1 MKFFF
6 SLSFFSVLLIFSCKT
21 RAPSAAVSTS
31 GKSDLTEKEQLD
43 FSYLFYD
50 AMKDKMLGNYSS
62 AQNKLQQALRINPRS
77 AASHYELSLMYLKS
91 GINDFAEIS
100 GQNAVKFDPSNTW
113 YKLSLASIY
122 EQGGKFD
129 KLTFLLEDIVKSEP
143 LNPEYKY
150 ALASSYSNQERFDDA
165 RKIYDELEK
174 TYGVNEELALQ
185 KKTLYLQMK
194 KPEKAIEEIRNLMK
208 MYPDEVGYRGFIAE
222 IYESMGQPEKALA
235 EYEEIIRLDP
245 GNPQVYFSLANY
257 YRDQGQ
263 KEKSFD
269 YLKKAFANP
278 ETDFELKMQVLST
291 YFDVS
296 MQFNELSVQAVELCK
311 LLIAAH
317 PNELQAHAVYGD
329 FLLKEEKLEEAR
341 AEYMIVLEG
350 DKSRFSV
357 WNQVII
363 IESELK
369 NYQRIFE
376 LSKEAM
382 ELFPNQPSFFLYNGI
397 AAMQL
402 KQYADAVDA
411 FKAGADVTVANAPLS
426 AQFYASLGDSYNYL
440 LKYTE
445 SNASY
450 EKALTYDSK
459 NTQVLNNYAY
469 YLSLRKENLS
479 RARELSERCNA
490 LEPDNA
496 SYEDTYAWILY
507 ELKEYEKA
515 AEWIEKAIKN
525 GGIRSG
531 TIIEHKGDILYR
543 LNRVSEAVESWK
555 QAKALGVSG
564 EELEKKIST
573 QKLPDL

>member
-6 SLSFFSVLLIFSCKT
+6 SLSFLLVLLIFSCKT
-21 RAPSAAVSTS
+21 RAPSAVVSTS

-50 AMKDKMLGNYSS
+50 AMKDKMLGNYSN

-129 KLTFLLEDIVKSEP
+129 KLTSLLEDIVKSEP

-440 LKYTE
+440 SKYTE